1 MAEQLRKILRK
12 KRVCGPN
19 GCTGLSESA
28 IYRLEKQGEF
38 PKRIQLGGNS
48 VGWFEDEVIAW
59 QRSRERGMVPESKT
73 AAATEASVTARA
85 AKTAMLAIVITA
97 AMLCDASWS
106 LTVNHGRVYFDYTVL
121 ENTSHSGSPH
131 PTAADFF
138 CPQNLQ
144 SDLCRVGTNTRLERG
159 ICSRSMWRFHH
170 PAPCI
175 SRMSI
180 FEKTHRSSIMG
191 HNTHQA
197 PDSAAS
203 KYAVIPIPSLNHGH
217 LNDRKPVDVSVI
229 SIALHQLRSFL
240 EIIEE
245 QVEAGAAANARSEGR
260 FYALLN
266 AARQNLD
273 QADSLVTDNYGEK
286 TRLIFELDTHLTAN
300 DAESARVVF
309 LKLFGEPDQVS

>member
-1 MAEQLRKILRK
+1 
-12 KRVCGPN
+12 
-19 GCTGLSESA
+19 
-28 IYRLEKQGEF
+28 
-38 PKRIQLGGNS
+38 
-48 VGWFEDEVIAW
+48 
-59 QRSRERGMVPESKT
+59 
-73 AAATEASVTARA
+73 
-85 AKTAMLAIVITA
+85 
-97 AMLCDASWS
+97 
-106 LTVNHGRVYFDYTVL
+106 
-121 ENTSHSGSPH
+121 
-131 PTAADFF
+131 
-138 CPQNLQ
+138 
-144 SDLCRVGTNTRLERG
+144 
-159 ICSRSMWRFHH
+159 
-170 PAPCI
+170 
-175 SRMSI
+175 
-180 FEKTHRSSIMG
+180 MG